1 MTNLQNF
8 IQTVSRMQ
16 WSDYLDIFVV
26 ALLIYSVLPL
36 LRTPNVLRIARTV
49 GALVLVAWLT
59 DVMELHTI
67 HWLLSQLLAIGL
79 LAFVILFQPEL
90 RRMLEHI
97 GNVKIGQLFGFTRPV
112 QEMEAIIRQTVMA
125 CEIMSGGA
133 KIKTEED
140 KNKLN
145 ALIIV
150 AQDQQEGVLL
160 ESGIQVEGK
169 VSEHQQRSLH
179 VNNAYFHDGAVML
192 KDGRLIAAGKQ
203 KEDEKVGALIV
214 FSRENRLD
222 EYYKTG
228 TVINGQ
234 VTEQLLRNIFVNKA
248 PLHDGAVIIQ
258 DGKIAAAGCV
268 LPVSNSTSLSK
279 DLGTRHRAAVG
290 ISEVSDALAVIVS
303 EETGGISVAS
313 GGMLK
318 QHLTPQTLEKLLRN
332 ELCPNDDNNKGRLE
346 LIVDRLTG
354 KGKEAKNR
362 DQKF

>member
-1 MTNLQNF
+1 MMTNFQNF
-8 IQTVSRMQ
+8 IQTIARMQ

-26 ALLIYSVLPL
+26 ALLIYSILPL
-36 LRTPNVLRIARTV
+36 LRTPNVLKIARTV

-59 DVMELHTI
+59 GVMELHTI
-67 HWLLSQLLAIGL
+67 NWILSRMLEIGL

-125 CEIMSGGA
+125 CEFMSGGA
-133 KIKTEED
+133 KLKTEED
-140 KNKLN
+140 KHKLN

-150 AQDQQEGVLL
+150 SQDQQQDVRL

-169 VSEHQQRSLH
+169 SSEEQQRSLH
-179 VNNAYFHDGAVML
+179 VNNAFFRDGAVMI
-192 KDGRLIAAGKQ
+192 KDGKLIAADKHR
-203 KEDEKVGALIV
+203 EDEKVGALIV

-222 EYYKTG
+222 EYFKTG

-234 VTEQLLRNIFVNKA
+234 VSEQLLRNIFVNKA

-258 DGKIAAAGCV
+258 EGKVSAAGCV

-290 ISEVSDALAVIVS
+290 ISEVSDAVAVVVS
-303 EETGGISVAS
+303 EETGSISVAI

-318 QHLTPQTLEKLLRN
+318 QHLTAQTLERLLRN
-332 ELCPNDDNNKGRLE
+332 ELCPKDDSDKNRIE
-346 LIVDRLTG
+346 RVVDWITG
-354 KGKEAKNR
+354 IGKEARK
-362 DQKF
+362 